1 MRTCKIF
8 LMACILG
15 LSLNYAHAQKKDAF
29 EIYGDIFQFLPAMAA
44 VYSLASQDYKGLGY
58 LAIGT
63 GSTLALTFAVKY
75 SFVGISRNHPNWA
88 KISRRPNQGS
98 YDGFPSGHTA
108 SAFSAAGF
116 MQRRYGWK
124 WGVPTTILATLVGVS
139 RVVAQRHTVVQVIAG
154 AMLGYGLSYLVTSR
168 LDSNI
173 NINVDVDKD
182 EISQGV
188 YQNIYGVSL
197 SYRF

>member
-1 MRTCKIF
+1 MKFLKIF
-8 LMACILG
+8 FITFMLA
-15 LSLNYAHAQKKDAF
+15 SLLTQSQARKKDAF

-44 VYSLASQDYKGLGY
+44 VYSLTQQDYKGLGY

-63 GSTLALTFAVKY
+63 GSTLALTFAIKY
-75 SFVGISRNHPNWA
+75 SFVGISRNHPSWA
-88 KISRRPNQGS
+88 RISQRPNNGS

-124 WGVPTTILATLVGVS
+124 WGVPTTILATLVGIS
-139 RVVAQRHTVVQVIAG
+139 RITAQRHTVTQVIAG
-154 AMLGYGLSYLVTSR
+154 ALLGYGISYLVTSK
-168 LDSNI
+168 LNKDVNI
-173 NINVDVDKD
+173 DVNVDQE
-182 EISQGV
+182 EISKGV
-188 YQNIYGVSL
+188 YQNIYGVAI